1 MNPITT
7 SPEAP
12 FCTVAALIREHAQ
25 RQPERP
31 ALRDDQR
38 ELSYVQLDALMD
50 RIAAALQRD
59 GVLPGD
65 SIAICAHSSVHY
77 AALFLGA
84 LRAGVVVAPLAPSAN
99 RESLASMLHDAG
111 AQWLFL
117 DSAAQDLVPPE
128 LAATRCVRLD
138 GASGGMRFEDWLAA
152 EGVQPQPVELLP
164 EAPFNII
171 YSSGTTGTPKGIVQ
185 SHGMRWAHV
194 QRGSAYGY
202 SPEGRTLLATPLY
215 SNTTLV
221 VFFPRWAL
229 AVAWS

>member
-65 SIAICAHSSVHY
+65 SIAICAHPSVHY

-84 LRAGVVVAPLAPSAN
+84 LRAGVVVAPLAP
-99 RESLASMLHDAG
+99 
-111 AQWLFL
+111 
-117 DSAAQDLVPPE
+117 
-128 LAATRCVRLD
+128 
-138 GASGGMRFEDWLAA
+138 
-152 EGVQPQPVELLP
+152 
-164 EAPFNII
+164 
-171 YSSGTTGTPKGIVQ
+171 
-185 SHGMRWAHV
+185 
-194 QRGSAYGY
+194 
-202 SPEGRTLLATPLY
+202 
-215 SNTTLV
+215 
-221 VFFPRWAL
+221 
-229 AVAWS
+229 